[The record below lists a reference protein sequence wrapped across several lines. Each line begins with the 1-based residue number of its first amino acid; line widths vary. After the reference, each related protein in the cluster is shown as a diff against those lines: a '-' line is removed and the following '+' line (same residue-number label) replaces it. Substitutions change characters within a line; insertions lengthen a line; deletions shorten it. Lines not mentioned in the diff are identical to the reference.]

1 MTTPEERT
9 RAVIEMGREVMALAP
24 YLHGKSE
31 TVRVPREVLRFLAA
45 PTDVNWGGK
54 VHGGNVMRWIDE
66 GRLSTAVIKMRVASG
81 CSSLTMVRNSR
92 PVSTGIC

>member
-31 TVRVPREVLRFLAA
+31 TVRVPREVLRRLHWWLRHY
-45 PTDVNWGGK
+45 PMPSELPGGSPLESEAK
-54 VHGGNVMRWIDE
+54 GQ
-66 GRLSTAVIKMRVASG
+66 
-81 CSSLTMVRNSR
+81 
-92 PVSTGIC
+92 